1 MGEALS
7 RHADEV
13 YGELPDDEHKRIA
26 EKLFKSLTEKVDAN
40 RGIRRP
46 MQLAELHEI
55 CGGEESH
62 LRDVLD
68 AFRKTGCTFLMPAGE
83 AKIKTKTVIDISHES
98 LMRAWRSL
106 RNWVDEEAQ
115 SAKIYR
121 RLADTATLYH
131 EDKAGLYRDPDLQ
144 ISLSWREES
153 RPNKTWAN
161 RYYPG
166 FESAM
171 AFLDQ
176 SQEEAEREE
185 REREEA
191 RQREVAQAKA
201 LALAEQEKADAM
213 QKLAISQKRR
223 ALFASALSVIAIIST
238 IFAAIAWKKA
248 KENEEKAILSLVSS
262 QKLSKDDV
270 KKAFDIIKQEE
281 GGIDRFA
288 NSMRSNAKEF
298 INNDDFGSAKVAIDA
313 ANKAHPSNIE
323 GRLDSALIDLELG
336 DTVKSIKEIGEF
348 KRLTKKANGKFSGRP
363 DQWTLGAMILLK
375 ANDLNGYE
383 EYCKDMQK
391 AFPGAHNLVVK
402 AFFGSEL
409 KDKKLFEK
417 AYNNAIEYPKGR
429 NVSFR
434 DWGLFHASLAEYRK
448 GDFQQTVSYAH
459 QSLSSKHSGANHEIA
474 LKALNNAI
482 LSLVYYN
489 EGKLKES
496 NTALEIAKYNK
507 KEMRKLRL
515 WFHDLYLADLLVA
528 ERESLGSK

>member
-1 MGEALS
+1 MRTWDLFKERGGDGALDLEHYQATGGMGEALS

-176 SQEEAEREE
+176 SQEEAQREE

-191 RQREVAQAKA
+191 RQRELEQAKA
-201 LALAEQEKADAM
+201 LADE
-213 QKLAISQKRR
+213 QKRR
-223 ALFASALSVIAIIST
+223 ALAQARTAKIFKIAGACLFALLCASLYLMNIAIESKKEVSEKIFQLAARST
-238 IFAAIAWKKA
+238 ATA
-248 KENEEKAILSLVSS
+248 EKAITENKLYESLAWFNDASE
-262 QKLSKDDV
+262 LSKGD
-270 KKAFDIIKQEE
+270 A
-281 GGIDRFA
+281 
-288 NSMRSNAKEF
+288 
-298 INNDDFGSAKVAIDA
+298 VA
-313 ANKAHPSNIE
+313 
-323 GRLDSALIDLELG
+323 
-336 DTVKSIKEIGEF
+336 
-348 KRLTKKANGKFSGRP
+348 
-363 DQWTLGAMILLK
+363 
-375 ANDLNGYE
+375 
-383 EYCKDMQK
+383 
-391 AFPGAHNLVVK
+391 
-402 AFFGSEL
+402 
-409 KDKKLFEK
+409 
-417 AYNNAIEYPKGR
+417 
-429 NVSFR
+429 
-434 DWGLFHASLAEYRK
+434 
-448 GDFQQTVSYAH
+448 QTYVAT
-459 QSLSSKHSGANHEIA
+459 
-474 LKALNNAI
+474 
-482 LSLVYYN
+482 
-489 EGKLKES
+489 KLKTLLPNIPFLEKVEMLS
-496 NTALEIAKYNK
+496 QPMVDYKALEIK
-507 KEMRKLRL
+507 K
-515 WFHDLYLADLLVA
+515 
-528 ERESLGSK
+528 